1 MKKEEMAAQ
10 MKTDGPVGKYYPNF
24 LSIEDPLTPS
34 NDIGRA
40 SHGAETVKEA
50 FNYAYR
56 VLSRAVSPQASSYPS
71 DCTQSIL
78 GRIIMITEE
87 VNNYRLW
94 VDKYWKHRVPR
105 LRKEFDRS
113 IQTMAAQNNQGKMQV
128 FFRSSKC

>member
-1 MKKEEMAAQ
+1 MAAQ
-10 MKTDGPVGKYYPNF
+10 MKADGPVGKYYPNF

-94 VDKYWKHRVPR
+94 VHKYWEFRVPR
-105 LRKEFDRS
+105 LEREIRE
-113 IQTMAAQNNQGKMQV
+113 AQSSAKAPNNHGKLHLLLIFMTHFNS
-128 FFRSSKC
+128 FF